1 MKQEKRST
9 YLVTKTTKVLIGKD
23 TYKKKPIYM
32 CPKWT
37 SSSHSL
43 KMGELG
49 FISRWENSR
58 ISANKS
64 MISINPTSVVLLI
77 KLFTG
82 TVGKLQKSDTKIH
95 MQQQRA
101 KNSRDNFVHKTWGH
115 WPYPILRLTV
125 KSCRS

>member
-1 MKQEKRST
+1 MDFFIT
-9 YLVTKTTKVLIGKD
+9 F
-23 TYKKKPIYM
+23 
-32 CPKWT
+32 
-37 SSSHSL
+37 L

-58 ISANKS
+58 IFANKS
-64 MISINPTSVVLLI
+64 MISINPTYVVLLI

-101 KNSRDNFVHKTWGH
+101 KNSRDYFVHKTWGALAL
-115 WPYPILRLTV
+115 PNIEAY
-125 KSCRS
+125 C